1 MSRYL
6 NTVYG
11 TDTYG
16 IRLRTEI
23 PMVATCFDYE
33 KIRLDFGPFVQSEF
47 HTGSRLVIAKS
58 TFYWPHPP
66 AAKGPPDGSMSTII
80 DPDVFADDSGS
91 FPADLSILPPG
102 DFSSSLGEPFQ
113 ANFDSSVFF
122 SASIGYDDIPSVFFD
137 HAAQG
142 SVVYYRAYV
151 TEPLTIAPEDI
162 PQVFQ
167 DHMDYLVASGQVAD
181 ESEITG
187 IWSPWEVRGQAY
199 VVSVKDF
206 GGEPTAIDAFP
217 NGLLTNGDVYGI
229 PDKQSTQYQFLTS
242 LGWLSDIIST
252 DGSLIS
258 DRPELSHP
266 KLVRPLLK
274 AFGMLPDEDVAVNA
288 AFATWNQSFDSPRL
302 KNLLY
307 SYRDLTLRKGTGD
320 ATTDYL
326 GTAYGLRGT
335 SVSLPENLVL
345 STTDASP
352 LEVTDATQVTADIG
366 SGSKTYAASPAGH
379 ILPNSSVTV
388 TGAIWSRQPV
398 YDVASFE
405 HGMWTDTVTRDW
417 AAGPQDSL
425 IEESAAPGE
434 DGHIPAVVGAPGSA
448 DVWAVSTEEAQF
460 YDQLTDYVYQI
471 KVQPAGVVASFG
483 TVSKDFYEPNYTGS
497 GPDVYIRQKPDFQY
511 SIPISDKVN
520 KYWVR
525 CRVMRQ
531 SGTLQY
537 AYIVVDWLNEG
548 GHQISRERF
557 SVDEGTVDDL
567 NTDHLWH
574 ELSNS
579 VDDSHGQ
586 PPPGAFYLAWHI
598 EFCTSSGDTAGAVV
612 CAGAPHISWLDLDDY
627 PTYRNPRS
635 VVVLVDWADKH
646 PTLDTRIALAKA
658 TVSIRDRLPANV
670 DYRFLTSDAAAEFEA
685 VSAGPPDRELLP
697 YITFSDPRIEFGGD
711 WRDAAGDPTGN
722 NDVTFDQRDY
732 PGS

>member
-1 MSRYL
+1 
-6 NTVYG
+6 
-11 TDTYG
+11 
-16 IRLRTEI
+16 
-23 PMVATCFDYE
+23 
-33 KIRLDFGPFVQSEF
+33 
-47 HTGSRLVIAKS
+47 
-58 TFYWPHPP
+58 
-66 AAKGPPDGSMSTII
+66 
-80 DPDVFADDSGS
+80 
-91 FPADLSILPPG
+91 
-102 DFSSSLGEPFQ
+102 
-113 ANFDSSVFF
+113 
-122 SASIGYDDIPSVFFD
+122 
-137 HAAQG
+137 
-142 SVVYYRAYV
+142 
-151 TEPLTIAPEDI
+151 
-162 PQVFQ
+162 
-167 DHMDYLVASGQVAD
+167 
-181 ESEITG
+181 
-187 IWSPWEVRGQAY
+187 
-199 VVSVKDF
+199 
-206 GGEPTAIDAFP
+206 
-217 NGLLTNGDVYGI
+217 
-229 PDKQSTQYQFLTS
+229 
-242 LGWLSDIIST
+242 
-252 DGSLIS
+252 
-258 DRPELSHP
+258 
-266 KLVRPLLK
+266 
-274 AFGMLPDEDVAVNA
+274 MLPDEDVAVNA

-537 AYIVVDWLNEG
+537 AYIVVDWLNARRAPDLAG
-548 GHQISRERF
+548 TILRGRGNSR
-557 SVDEGTVDDL
+557 
-567 NTDHLWH
+567 
-574 ELSNS
+574 
-579 VDDSHGQ
+579 Q
-586 PPPGAFYLAWHI
+586 PEH
-598 EFCTSSGDTAGAVV
+598 
-612 CAGAPHISWLDLDDY
+612 
-627 PTYRNPRS
+627 
-635 VVVLVDWADKH
+635 
-646 PTLDTRIALAKA
+646 
-658 TVSIRDRLPANV
+658 
-670 DYRFLTSDAAAEFEA
+670 
-685 VSAGPPDRELLP
+685 GPPL
-697 YITFSDPRIEFGGD
+697 
-711 WRDAAGDPTGN
+711 A
-722 NDVTFDQRDY
+722 
-732 PGS
+732 